1 LWYLNYYNIYCENMN
16 FDYVNF
22 KDMVNIVEIF
32 FYSDIN
38 FIGICFLNLGLDLC
52 NLTPFA
58 NLITSF
64 YQCS

>member
-1 LWYLNYYNIYCENMN
+1 MN

-64 YQCS
+64 CQCS